1 MSFPQLGFPQV
12 YGVERASPPRDGGS
26 ESSGG
31 ITGSPASSAAALAPL
46 LGVYAHPWSAH
57 RYGAFMPYSS
67 AEAALLNHMGTQYEL
82 KENPGAHPAGFAVHT
97 APGFYPYSQYQYGD
111 PARAKSATR
120 ETTSTL
126 KAWLQEHKKNPY
138 PTKGEKIMLA
148 IVTKM
153 TLTQV
158 STWFANARRRL
169 KKENK
174 VTWGRSAED
183 GDGYDSDRD
192 DESAHKHER
201 EEEIDLETVDTDEAE
216 EDRVDVSKEQCE
228 AKAQE
233 GHQSDTESGSAEA
246 RALNSPVGSV
256 PGCKDASA
264 GKSVPADVS
273 PGCQRPVNSKPK
285 IWSLAETATS
295 PDSCQKASSVSPALT
310 AHPAFLSTNGI
321 YTCQIG
327 KLNSWTGG
335 AFLGA
340 GPLIGVRS
348 LMGVSPSS
356 HYITSSAQ
364 SESPTHSLSLSPQ
377 HNADQEH
384 IQRTESPALP
394 LRPSFPVIHDRS
406 HHETS
411 QRALKTVS

>member
-1 MSFPQLGFPQV
+1 M
-12 YGVERASPPRDGGS
+12 
-26 ESSGG
+26 
-31 ITGSPASSAAALAPL
+31 
-46 LGVYAHPWSAH
+46 
-57 RYGAFMPYSS
+57 
-67 AEAALLNHMGTQYEL
+67 
-82 KENPGAHPAGFAVHT
+82 HT
-97 APGFYPYSQYQYGD
+97 APGFYPYGQYQYGD

-183 GDGYDSDRD
+183 GDGCGYDSDRD
-192 DESAHKHER
+192 GDDEDESAHKHER
-201 EEEIDLETVDTDEAE
+201 DEEIDLETVDTDEAE
-216 EDRVDVSKEQCE
+216 QEEPGDMRKEPSEE
-228 AKAQE
+228 AKAHE
-233 GHQSDTESGSAEA
+233 RSETESGSADA
-246 RALNSPVGSV
+246 RELNSPAGSV
-256 PGCKDASA
+256 AASA
-264 GKSVPADVS
+264 GKSDSADVS

-295 PDSCQKASSVSPALT
+295 PDTNCQKVSSVSPAVT
-310 AHPAFLSTNGI
+310 AHPAFLPTNGI

-340 GPLIGVRS
+340 GSLIGVRS
-348 LMGVSPSS
+348 FMGVNPSS
-356 HYITSSAQ
+356 HYITASSAQ
-364 SESPTHSLSLSPQ
+364 SESPPHSLSLSPQ
-377 HNADQEH
+377 HNTGMLQD
-384 IQRTESPALP
+384 
-394 LRPSFPVIHDRS
+394 FRS
-406 HHETS
+406 KQTNK
-411 QRALKTVS
+411 QTNKF

>member
-1 MSFPQLGFPQV
+1 
-12 YGVERASPPRDGGS
+12 
-26 ESSGG
+26 
-31 ITGSPASSAAALAPL
+31 
-46 LGVYAHPWSAH
+46 
-57 RYGAFMPYSS
+57 
-67 AEAALLNHMGTQYEL
+67 
-82 KENPGAHPAGFAVHT
+82 
-97 APGFYPYSQYQYGD
+97 
-111 PARAKSATR
+111 
-120 ETTSTL
+120 
-126 KAWLQEHKKNPY
+126 
-138 PTKGEKIMLA
+138 MLA

-174 VTWGRSAED
+174 VTWGRSADDVD
-183 GDGYDSDRD
+183 GCGYDSDRD
-192 DESAHKHER
+192 DDDVDDGSAHKHER

-216 EDRVDVSKEQCE
+216 EDRVVDVRKEPSE
-228 AKAQE
+228 AKAHE
-233 GHQSDTESGSAEA
+233 GSETESGSAEA
-246 RALNSPVGSV
+246 HALNSPAGPVDVS
-256 PGCKDASA
+256 KDPCA
-264 GKSVPADVS
+264 GKSGSADVS

-295 PDSCQKASSVSPALT
+295 PDSCQKASSVSAAVS

-348 LMGVSPSS
+348 LMGVNPSS

-364 SESPTHSLSLSPQ
+364 SESPTHSLSLSPK
-377 HNADQEH
+377 HNPGMCHGFMQ
-384 IQRTESPALP
+384 
-394 LRPSFPVIHDRS
+394 
-406 HHETS
+406 
-411 QRALKTVS
+411 

>member
-26 ESSGG
+26 ESGAG
-31 ITGSPASSAAALAPL
+31 VTGSPVSSAAALAPL

-67 AEAALLNHMGTQYEL
+67 AEAALLSHMGSQYEL

-97 APGFYPYSQYQYGD
+97 APGFYPYGQYQYGD

-183 GDGYDSDRD
+183 GYDSDRD
-192 DESAHKHER
+192 DEDDESAHKQHER
-201 EEEIDLETVDTDEAE
+201 EEEIDLETVDTDDERAEA
-216 EDRVDVSKEQCE
+216 RKEPGE
-228 AKAQE
+228 AKAHEQSESESE
-233 GHQSDTESGSAEA
+233 GADAGV
-246 RALNSPVGSV
+246 PVAG
-256 PGCKDASA
+256 GKDACA
-264 GKSVPADVS
+264 GKSGSGDVS
-273 PGCQRPVNSKPK
+273 PGCQRPVNSNKPK

-295 PDSCQKASSVSPALT
+295 PDNCQKASTAVT

-335 AFLGA
+335 ALLGA

-364 SESPTHSLSLSPQ
+364 SESPTRSLSPQ
-377 HNADQEH
+377 HNTDREH
-384 IQRTESPALP
+384 VQRTESPALP
-394 LRPSFPVIHDRS
+394 SQRPQFPVIHDRS
-406 HHETS
+406 HHETA

>member
-26 ESSGG
+26 ESGSG

-183 GDGYDSDRD
+183 VDGYDSDRDDD

-216 EDRVDVSKEQCE
+216 EDHVDVSKEQSE
-228 AKAQE
+228 VKARE

-246 RALNSPVGSV
+246 LNSPVGSV
-256 PGCKDASA
+256 PGSKDASA

-406 HHETS
+406 HHETA

>member
-12 YGVERASPPRDGGS
+12 YGAERASPPRDGAS
-26 ESSGG
+26 ESGG
-31 ITGSPASSAAALAPL
+31 GVTGSPASSAAALAPL

-67 AEAALLNHMGTQYEL
+67 AEAALLNHMGSQYEL

-97 APGFYPYSQYQYGD
+97 APGFYPYGQYQYGD

-174 VTWGRSAED
+174 VTWGRSADDVD
-183 GDGYDSDRD
+183 GCGYDSERD
-192 DESAHKHER
+192 ADDEDESAHKHER
-201 EEEIDLETVDTDEAE
+201 DEEIDLETVDTDEAE
-216 EDRVDVSKEQCE
+216 QEERGDVRKEPSEE
-228 AKAQE
+228 AKARE
-233 GHQSDTESGSAEA
+233 QSGSADAPNSPAGSVAASRDVSAGKSGSAE
-246 RALNSPVGSV
+246 
-256 PGCKDASA
+256 
-264 GKSVPADVS
+264 VS
-273 PGCQRPVNSKPK
+273 VNSKPK

-295 PDSCQKASSVSPALT
+295 PDTNCQKAVT
-310 AHPAFLSTNGI
+310 AHPAFLPTNGI

-340 GPLIGVRS
+340 GSLIGVRS

-356 HYITSSAQ
+356 HYITASSAHT
-364 SESPTHSLSLSPQ
+364 ESPTHSLSPQ
-377 HNADQEH
+377 HSTDQEH
-384 IQRTESPALP
+384 VQRTESPALP

-406 HHETS
+406 HHETA

>member
-1 MSFPQLGFPQV
+1 
-12 YGVERASPPRDGGS
+12 
-26 ESSGG
+26 
-31 ITGSPASSAAALAPL
+31 
-46 LGVYAHPWSAH
+46 
-57 RYGAFMPYSS
+57 
-67 AEAALLNHMGTQYEL
+67 
-82 KENPGAHPAGFAVHT
+82 
-97 APGFYPYSQYQYGD
+97 
-111 PARAKSATR
+111 
-120 ETTSTL
+120 
-126 KAWLQEHKKNPY
+126 
-138 PTKGEKIMLA
+138 MLA

-183 GDGYDSDRD
+183 VDGCGYDSDRDDD

-216 EDRVDVSKEQCE
+216 EEVRKEPSD
-228 AKAQE
+228 AKAHE
-233 GHQSDTESGSAEA
+233 QSETESESADT
-246 RALNSPVGSV
+246 RALNSPAGSV
-256 PGCKDASA
+256 AASKDASA
-264 GKSVPADVS
+264 GKSGSEDVS

-295 PDSCQKASSVSPALT
+295 PDNCQKASSVSTAVT

-377 HNADQEH
+377 HNTGMRHAFMS
-384 IQRTESPALP
+384 I
-394 LRPSFPVIHDRS
+394 
-406 HHETS
+406 
-411 QRALKTVS
+411 LKN

>member
-12 YGVERASPPRDGGS
+12 YGVERASPPRQDGGT
-26 ESSGG
+26 ESGG
-31 ITGSPASSAAALAPL
+31 GVVAGSPASSAAALAPL

-82 KENPGAHPAGFAVHT
+82 KENPGAHPAGFTMHT
-97 APGFYPYSQYQYGD
+97 GFYPYGQYQYGD
-111 PARAKSATR
+111 PSRAKSATR

-174 VTWGRSAED
+174 VTWGRSADDVEGD
-183 GDGYDSDRD
+183 GDGCGYDSERD
-192 DESAHKHER
+192 DEDAPNKHER
-201 EEEIDLETVDTDEAE
+201 EEEIDLETVDSDEDE
-216 EDRVDVSKEQCE
+216 E
-228 AKAQE
+228 AA
-233 GHQSDTESGSAEA
+233 A
-246 RALNSPVGSV
+246 RAEPSAQSESAPTSPDASAAAS
-256 PGCKDASA
+256 KDASE
-264 GKSVPADVS
+264 KSVSADVS
-273 PGCQRPVNSKPK
+273 LRPVNSKPK

-295 PDSCQKASSVSPALT
+295 PDTNCPKGSSVST
-310 AHPAFLSTNGI
+310 AVTTTHPAFLPTNGI

-335 AFLGA
+335 AL

-348 LMGVSPSS
+348 LMGVSPNS
-356 HYITSSAQ
+356 HYITSSMVQ
-364 SESPTHSLSLSPQ
+364 SESPTHSLSPQ
-377 HNADQEH
+377 HNSDREHLQRAD
-384 IQRTESPALP
+384 SPALP

-406 HHETS
+406 HHETA

>member
-26 ESSGG
+26 ESGGG

-46 LGVYAHPWSAH
+46 LGMYAHPWSAH

-67 AEAALLNHMGTQYEL
+67 AEAALLNHMGSQYEL

-97 APGFYPYSQYQYGD
+97 APGFYPYGQYQYGD
-111 PARAKSATR
+111 PTRAKSATR

-183 GDGYDSDRD
+183 GDGCGYDSDRDDD

-216 EDRVDVSKEQCE
+216 EDRGDVSKEPGE
-228 AKAQE
+228 DKAPE
-233 GHQSDTESGSAEA
+233 GHQSDTESGSAGA
-246 RALNSPVGSV
+246 RELNSPAGAV
-256 PGCKDASA
+256 PGSKDANA
-264 GKSVPADVS
+264 GKSGSAEVS

-295 PDSCQKASSVSPALT
+295 PDNCQKASSVATAVS

-348 LMGVSPSS
+348 LMG
-356 HYITSSAQ
+356 IKNMFR
-364 SESPTHSLSLSPQ
+364 ELNLQ
-377 HNADQEH
+377 HF
-384 IQRTESPALP
+384 L
-394 LRPSFPVIHDRS
+394 
-406 HHETS
+406 
-411 QRALKTVS
+411 